1 MNGILVRVGD
11 AAALAAAI
19 REAWS
24 SPVLR
29 AAAVVRN
36 RRFVEA
42 EMRAENNLG
51 QMLERYGALG

>member
-1 MNGILVRVGD
+1 
-11 AAALAAAI
+11 
-19 REAWS
+19 
-24 SPVLR
+24 VLR